1 MQIRGFAAILRPLQ
15 IRGSAANSH
24 YGDIAADRAISR
36 VAANSQLTREFA
48 ALTNLRGAPRF
59 RSGSRISE
67 TLVNSRG
74 LICIFSEIGKKH
86 ANFELLPVGRVT
98 LKEIDASDSN
108 AAIRTKFRECYDVE
122 KVKLIDFHRNLQ
134 IF

>member
-1 MQIRGFAAILRPLQ
+1 MHIDMPCI
-15 IRGSAANSH
+15 
-24 YGDIAADRAISR
+24 
-36 VAANSQLTREFA
+36 
-48 ALTNLRGAPRF
+48 
-59 RSGSRISE
+59 
-67 TLVNSRG
+67 
-74 LICIFSEIGKKH
+74 LICMEAHFFGNCKKH

-98 LKEIDASDSN
+98 LKEIDASDFN

>member
-1 MQIRGFAAILRPLQ
+1 M
-15 IRGSAANSH
+15 
-24 YGDIAADRAISR
+24 
-36 VAANSQLTREFA
+36 
-48 ALTNLRGAPRF
+48 
-59 RSGSRISE
+59 
-67 TLVNSRG
+67 LVNSRG
-74 LICIFSEIGKKH
+74 LILYGSTYWQKH

-98 LKEIDASDSN
+98 LKEIDASDFN

>member
-1 MQIRGFAAILRPLQ
+1 M
-15 IRGSAANSH
+15 
-24 YGDIAADRAISR
+24 
-36 VAANSQLTREFA
+36 
-48 ALTNLRGAPRF
+48 
-59 RSGSRISE
+59 
-67 TLVNSRG
+67 G
-74 LICIFSEIGKKH
+74 LILHGSTYWQKH

-98 LKEIDASDSN
+98 LKEIDASDFN